1 MISFLLS
8 MVVVPH
14 GITDIILSYET
25 NNYDILSYIYLCI
38 PLVCVFMNDILY
50 KYIFI
55 ASSII
60 HFRHELSSVIPYYI
74 MLNYFVGDVDYN
86 DSLYYIIVYLSLIH
100 VPYHYYC
107 IFSYTIYNYEHLSLL
122 VMFTS
127 LSYKITPY
135 FIDWIHIYQGQDK
148 LSKFLGAIIMSHI
161 YFNEYLILFT

>member
-25 NNYDILSYIYLCI
+25 NNYHILSYIYLCI
-38 PLVCVFMNDILY
+38 PLVCIYMNNILY
-50 KYIFI
+50 KNIFI

-60 HFRHELSSVIPYYI
+60 HFRHELSPVIPYYI

-107 IFSYTIYNYEHLSLL
+107 IFSSTIYDYEHLSLL
-122 VMFTS
+122 IMFTS